1 MERSKFYRVSLD
13 PPPTIIYETVR
24 SHKNYKFHY
33 FPDSA
38 RDCELNY
45 IVKGNLIENQ
55 NGLHRTLE
63 EGTLFSFIHD
73 HEFVLHCNEPI
84 YQEVCLGLRFSESP
98 VLMTDDQVRN
108 WNPLSTGA
116 ILPSLVR
123 DRKVSRHLSLLLQ
136 NAIRHKRDRS
146 DPAQGMN
153 IRISIMEIFAALTEY
168 AVTQMRSDVQGPY
181 MTGYR
186 FCRMACAYIAE
197 HLHEKILVED
207 VAKQLGISYSYLIK
221 LFARHMNI
229 PIVRYINREKIRVVE
244 DLILNHGQT
253 IEEAGRAVGIADSK
267 YLSSLFRQYTGMT
280 VTDYRYKNKNLTL
293 DEGGANP

>member
-1 MERSKFYRVSLD
+1 MEKAQFYRVCLD
-13 PPPTIIYETVR
+13 PPPAIIYETVR
-24 SHKNYKFHY
+24 SHENYKFHY

-45 IVKGNLIENQ
+45 ISKGNLVKKQ
-55 NGLHRTLE
+55 GGHLRTLE

-73 HEFVLHCNEPI
+73 HEFVLHCSDPI
-84 YQEVCLGLRFSESP
+84 YQEVCLGLRFAEPP
-98 VLMTDDQVRN
+98 VLMTEEQVRR
-108 WNPLSTGA
+108 WDPKSTGA
-116 ILPSLVR
+116 ILPTQVL
-123 DRKVSRHLSLLLQ
+123 DRKVSRQLSLLLQ
-136 NAIRHKRDRS
+136 NAIRRKRDQS
-146 DPAQGMN
+146 DPAQGLN

-168 AVTQMRSDVQGPY
+168 AVTQLRSDVLGPY

-186 FCRMACAYIAE
+186 FCRSACTYIAE

-207 VAKQLGISYSYLIK
+207 IARQLGISYSYLIK
-221 LFARHMNI
+221 LFARHMNV

-253 IEEAGRAVGIADSK
+253 LEAAGNAVGITDSK

-280 VTDYRYKNKNLTL
+280 VTDYRHKNQNMVL
-293 DEGGANP
+293 DKGGTQK